1 MTIYKLVADSSNRS
15 QRERQTD
22 KERQRDRIY
31 YLHRNIFMSII
42 SAGTLFE
49 TIFIMSKFTINEV

>member
-1 MTIYKLVADSSNRS
+1 MDNIFCIMTIYKLVADSSNRS

-31 YLHRNIFMSII
+31 LHRNIFFMSII
-42 SAGTLFE
+42 SAGTL
-49 TIFIMSKFTINEV
+49 SKPYL